1 MPLPQTNPEPQ
12 LELRAIF
19 LAHHRQLFN
28 IAYRLTGSREEAED
42 VVQQIFVRLSRDLA
56 RFRREAELSTWLY
69 RIVVNSSLDVL
80 RRFRRR
86 RRQEIPMSL
95 IVNEPFHS
103 TAAETHLHRAEL
115 AEKLQ
120 QALARLRPPFRAVI
134 VLRDFEDMTYDQI
147 AEVLRL
153 DAGTVASRLSR
164 ARLKLKSELKRL
176 GIDQSYLEN

>member
-1 MPLPQTNPEPQ
+1 MPLSQINPEPQ
-12 LELRAIF
+12 PELRTIF
-19 LAHHRQLFN
+19 LTHHRQLFN
-28 IAYRLTGSREEAED
+28 LAYRLTGSREEAED

-56 RFRREAELSTWLY
+56 HFRGEAELSTWLH

-86 RRQEIPMSL
+86 RRREMPMSL
-95 IVNEPFHS
+95 IVNEPPHA
-103 TAAETHLHRAEL
+103 TAAETHFHRVEL

-134 VLRDFEDMTYDQI
+134 VLRDFEGMAYEQI

-164 ARLKLKSELKRL
+164 ARLKLKKELERL